1 MNKIFYSNTIK
12 IDFQDIEKN
21 VRKISLEMGDS
32 VGFKEF
38 CGNFV
43 KSDTKLLLTNLCS
56 YENKWNKRD
65 IVSSGTT
72 MKVYNSFTYTEDIKY
87 EARLLELPMKN
98 DFKLVIIIPNEV
110 GILCNLFNK
119 LYNNGLKAA
128 IISTQPLFTTF
139 YELKAP
145 NIKFSCTP
153 DMVQHFS
160 YNCWATT
167 EYGNVK
173 IDENG
178 VSIKVIT
185 HMIPSNTKPRE
196 CLNLEQHELNKTF
209 FFGLVYE
216 DTPIFT
222 GQYVNIE

>member
-1 MNKIFYSNTIK
+1 MPQEEWYLYC
-12 IDFQDIEKN
+12 
-21 VRKISLEMGDS
+21 VRRLLSFEIVLYVKRRHPS
-32 VGFKEF
+32 VL
-38 CGNFV
+38 
-43 KSDTKLLLTNLCS
+43 TKK
-56 YENKWNKRD
+56 NKWNKRD

-110 GILCNLFNK
+110 GVLCNLFNK

-153 DMVQHFS
+153 DMVQILR
-160 YNCWATT
+160 Y
-167 EYGNVK
+167 V
-173 IDENG
+173 
-178 VSIKVIT
+178 
-185 HMIPSNTKPRE
+185 PSNTQPRE
-196 CLNLEQHELNKTF
+196 CLKLEQDKLNKTF